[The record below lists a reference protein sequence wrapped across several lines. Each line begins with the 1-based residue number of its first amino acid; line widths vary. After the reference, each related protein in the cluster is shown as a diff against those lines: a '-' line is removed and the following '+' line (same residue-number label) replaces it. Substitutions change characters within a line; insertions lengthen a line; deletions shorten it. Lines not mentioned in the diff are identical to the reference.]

1 MEANGNG
8 RILRRGE
15 CVSSSARSCQASGVE
30 NRPALE
36 RISPMTHSARRYEA
50 LCASVSLSPT
60 PTLSAAEEAL
70 RLRLAAHLDTTVPGL
85 IGRNRTPAVS
95 RRRRLA
101 MWLLRH
107 QGYSLKAIGRI
118 LE

>member
-1 MEANGNG
+1 
-8 RILRRGE
+8 
-15 CVSSSARSCQASGVE
+15 
-30 NRPALE
+30 
-36 RISPMTHSARRYEA
+36 MTHSARRYEA

-70 RLRLAAHLDTTVPGL
+70 RLRLAAYLDTTVPGL

-107 QGYSLKAIGRI
+107 QGHSLKAIGRI
-118 LE
+118 LERDHSTVIHGLRLVQRDRTNNPAFAQTLRTLEGGWR